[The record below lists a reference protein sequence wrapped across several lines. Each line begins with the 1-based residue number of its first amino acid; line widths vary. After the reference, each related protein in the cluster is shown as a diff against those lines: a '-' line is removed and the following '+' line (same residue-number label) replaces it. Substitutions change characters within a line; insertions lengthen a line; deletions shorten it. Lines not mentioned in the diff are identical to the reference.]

1 MLSNMYKEGLL
12 KFGQALFL
20 LTTAGIRP
28 EKCSFYSFDRP
39 KKCIFLLKVHPKKCK
54 IIE

>member
-28 EKCSFYSFDRP
+28 KKCSFCPFGRP
-39 KKCIFLLKVHPKKCK
+39 KKCSFLCFRRPKKCK
-54 IIE
+54 NIE

>member
-20 LTTAGIRP
+20 LTTTAVRP

-39 KKCIFLLKVHPKKCK
+39 KKCIFLLKVRPKKCK

>member
-1 MLSNMYKEGLL
+1 MLSFMNKEGLPMI
-12 KFGQALFL
+12 GQALFL

-39 KKCIFLLKVHPKKCK
+39 KKCIFLLKVRPKKCK

>member
-20 LTTAGIRP
+20 LTTTAVRP
-28 EKCSFYSFDRP
+28 EKCIFCSVGRP
-39 KKCIFLLKVHPKKCK
+39 KKCIFLLKVRPKKCK